1 MVRSWEQHLDKN
13 LALQWGIPMV
23 SNWAKHLGKS
33 LARMTEQHLDWGLVQ
48 LSVHQT
54 VVHSEKH
61 WVQHLVMQRETV
73 SALRLARK
81 KAKRLVMR

>member
-23 SNWAKHLGKS
+23 SNWAKRWAQNWGMMKV
-33 LARMTEQHLDWGLVQ
+33 THLDWNLV
-48 LSVHQT
+48 SSR
-54 VVHSEKH
+54 VVRLEKH
-61 WVQHLVMQRETV
+61 WDQHLVMPRETV